1 MGADNRLGRRQPHV
15 EEDESFLRRFV
26 IPEKDREA
34 LNLFRDL
41 RDDLIERIFHA
52 SNSASARPV
61 SLTTKS
67 MKGNLASDTRRK
79 HLALLERAVIVD
91 FVLHLPV
98 GVIEPAAEL

>member
-15 EEDESFLRRFV
+15 EEDENFLRRFV

-52 SNSASARPV
+52 SNSASAR
-61 SLTTKS
+61 
-67 MKGNLASDTRRK
+67 RRFTN
-79 HLALLERAVIVD
+79 HEIDER
-91 FVLHLPV
+91 
-98 GVIEPAAEL
+98 EPCK